1 MAHTV
6 NLSRIA
12 NLSWRRAAL
21 HAALQL
27 FMALGL
33 SVSAGCASLPDY
45 DKLRSM
51 EAAQAGQSLPEV
63 EGRHGRLLSAARTE
77 AILRDLQREGKT
89 ELLDRHLAFM
99 QAVADQP
106 LVTGNAVRLLID
118 GPRTYQA
125 MFAAIEAAR
134 DHVNLE
140 TYIIEEDEI
149 GSKFAALLL
158 KKQAEGVQVNL
169 MYDSVGA
176 LGTSKEFFDRLRAQ
190 GVNVCEFNPVNPLKG
205 RLFSLN
211 NRDHRKLLMVD
222 GRIGFTGGINISKVY
237 SSGIFGKRRG
247 KPTDGSWRDTHMEVR
262 GPAVR
267 DFQQLFVDSWGK
279 QHCKPLAQRDYFPA
293 PKPEGDTIVQTLGSS
308 PDAPLNAIYLSLLSA
323 ISHAERKIHI
333 TMAYFVPDR
342 QTIDALAAAVK
353 RGVDVKLLLPGFSDY
368 WVTFHAGRSHYDEL
382 LRAGV
387 KIYERRDALLHAK
400 TAVIDDVWSTVGSSN
415 MDLRSFLH
423 NDEMN
428 AVVLGADFAQQ
439 MNAMF
444 EADLKEA
451 VPVSLEAWEQRGPL
465 LRARESLARLWEYW
479 L

>member
-1 MAHTV
+1 MRI
-6 NLSRIA
+6 SRIG
-12 NLSWRRAAL
+12 LKDWRRGLL
-21 HAALQL
+21 HAVSQV
-27 FMALGL
+27 FMAAFL
-33 SVSAGCASLPDY
+33 SVGAGCASLPDY
-45 DKLRSM
+45 DKLRM
-51 EAAQAGQSLPEV
+51 IDAADASRPKV
-63 EGRHGRLLSAARTE
+63 EGRHGLLSAERTD
-77 AILRDLQREGKT
+77 AILRKLQKEGKT
-89 ELLDRHLAFM
+89 SLLDRHLAFM
-99 QAVADQP
+99 ETIADQP

-118 GPRTYQA
+118 GPRTYAA
-125 MFAAIEAAR
+125 MFDAITAAR

-140 TYIIEEDEI
+140 TYILEEDEI

-176 LGTSKEFFDRLRAQ
+176 LGTSKKFFDELRAK

-211 NRDHRKLLMVD
+211 NRDHRKMLMVD
-222 GRIGFTGGINISKVY
+222 GHTGFTGGINISKVY

-247 KPTDGSWRDTHMEVR
+247 SPTDGSWRDTHLEVR

-267 DFQQLFVDSWGK
+267 DFQQLFIDSWGK
-279 QHCKPLAQRDYFPA
+279 QHCQPLAPRNYFPA
-293 PKPEGDTIVQTLGSS
+293 LKPQGDTIVQTLGST
-308 PDAPLNAIYLSLLSA
+308 PDAPLNTIYLSLLSA
-323 ISHAERKIHI
+323 ISHAERSIHI

-368 WVTFHAGRSHYDEL
+368 WVTFHAGRAHYEEL

-387 KIYERRDALLHAK
+387 RIYERRDALLHAK
-400 TAVIDDVWSTVGSSN
+400 TAVIDDIWSTVGSSN

-439 MNAMF
+439 MNGMF
-444 EADLKEA
+444 QADLDAA
-451 VPVSLEAWEQRGPL
+451 VPITLEKWEQRGPM
-465 LRARESLARLWEYW
+465 LRAREALASLWEYW